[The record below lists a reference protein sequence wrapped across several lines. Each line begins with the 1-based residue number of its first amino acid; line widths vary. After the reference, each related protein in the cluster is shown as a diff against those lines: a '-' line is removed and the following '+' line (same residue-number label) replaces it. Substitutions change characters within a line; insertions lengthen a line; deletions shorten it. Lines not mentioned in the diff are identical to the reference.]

1 MEVLVVATIAEVSRN
16 LGRLIDFISNLM
28 PYSED
33 VLCTPIEEGKW
44 SVQDIISHIMGW
56 DKDLM

>member
-1 MEVLVVATIAEVSRN
+1 
-16 LGRLIDFISNLM
+16 LIDFISNLM